1 MSNGKVIIIHLTV
14 GSIKKILL
22 HKMSCFPEAYT
33 RSKSKT
39 KVELDL
45 SSCATKSDLERSRG
59 VDTSDFAKK
68 ADLASLKTTVEKLD
82 KLDVDR
88 LKSVPVDLKK
98 VSYVEEKKVD
108 KEYVYDKLYKKVNA
122 IQTTD
127 TINLL
132 KKSE

>member
-22 HKMSCFPEAYT
+22 YKMNYCPEPYT

-39 KVELDL
+39 KVKLDL
-45 SSCATKSDLERSRG
+45 SSCATKSDLESSTG

-68 ADLASLKTTVEKLD
+68 VDLASLKTTVEKLD

-88 LKSVPVDLKK
+88 LKSVPADLKK
-98 VSYVEEKKVD
+98 N
-108 KEYVYDKLYKKVNA
+108 KLCRR
-122 IQTTD
+122 
-127 TINLL
+127 
-132 KKSE
+132 KKS

>member
-1 MSNGKVIIIHLTV
+1 M
-14 GSIKKILL
+14 
-22 HKMSCFPEAYT
+22 
-33 RSKSKT
+33 
-39 KVELDL
+39 
-45 SSCATKSDLERSRG
+45 SSCATKSDLESSTG

-98 VSYVEEKKVD
+98 KSYVEEKKVD
-108 KEYVYDKLYKKVNA
+108 KENVYDKLYKKVNA

-127 TINLL
+127 TSNLL
-132 KKSE
+132 KKAE

>member
-1 MSNGKVIIIHLTV
+1 MNY
-14 GSIKKILL
+14 
-22 HKMSCFPEAYT
+22 FPEAYT

-45 SSCATKSDLERSRG
+45 SSCATKSDLESLTG

-98 VSYVEEKKVD
+98 KSYVEEKKVD
-108 KEYVYDKLYKKVNA
+108 KENVCDKLYKKVNA

-127 TINLL
+127 TSNLL
-132 KKSE
+132 KKAE